1 MFKEVDSKVRFPQ
14 MEERILQFWKDSG
27 IFEKSLRQREGGPT
41 YVFYEGPPTAS
52 NLPGLHH
59 VLARSFKDLFP
70 RYKSMKGYCIQRK
83 GGWDAHGLPV
93 ELEVEKEIG
102 STGKGDIEKY
112 GIAKFNQKCRERV
125 FRYVKEWEELTD
137 RIGFWI
143 DMDDPYITLT
153 NEYIESVWWI
163 LKQMWDKDLIYQG
176 YKVVPYCPRCG
187 TPLSD
192 HEVALGYDEAED
204 PSIFVKFPLRGE
216 PGTYFLVWTTTP
228 WTLPG
233 NLALAVHPQVEYVM
247 VKQEREGEKER
258 LILAKELLDEVL
270 EGPYEVVGTMPGKD
284 LVGRHYQPLFTFLPV
299 EKDYGYVVPGD
310 FVTTREG
317 TGIVHIAP
325 AFGAED
331 LEVGQDYDLP
341 VLHTVDLRGAFID
354 EVTPWRGLFVKDAD
368 PLIIEDLEGRGLMY
382 KVGTYRHVYPFC
394 WRCKTPLLYYAKAT
408 WYIETTRYR
417 DELVA
422 LNRQINWYPEHIRDG
437 RFGNWLENNVD
448 WALGRE
454 RYWGTPLPVWVCE
467 ECGRQE
473 CVGSV
478 AELQEKVT
486 GHKSQVAGHKSQ
498 VAGHKSQVAGRQP
511 QDLGPETWDLGPETW
526 DLRQLDLHRPYIDQV
541 IYKCEECGGVMQRV
555 PEVIDAWFDSG
566 SMSVAQWHYPF
577 ANREMFEEQFPAD
590 FICEAVDQTRGWF
603 YSLHA
608 ISTLLFNV
616 PCFRNCVCLGLIL
629 DAEGEKMSKS
639 RGNVVDPWTVLDAH
653 GADALRWYLYTAT
666 PPGNDRRFS
675 VELVGEVIRN
685 FMLTLW
691 NVYSFFVTYA
701 NLDYR
706 DWRLE
711 VGTKTA
717 GQLLQGAESDSNI
730 QLQTS
735 SFQPLDRWILSE
747 LHLLIQ
753 RVTDALDSYDV
764 TGAARP
770 FERFVEDLSNWY
782 VRRSRRRFWK
792 GEEDEDKAAAYST
805 LYECLTTLAK
815 LLAPFMPFI
824 AEEMYQN
831 LVRSVDETAPESVHL
846 CDYPKADKALV
857 DEQLVEDTRLVMRLV
872 SLGHGARNQAGI
884 KLRQPLAQALFKVR
898 SESEAQSLW
907 RLSDQVLDELNVKEL
922 VILKDESQVVDYHLS
937 PVAHLL
943 GRKYGAFFPKI
954 RAALANL
961 HPAELAQRLR
971 GGEGITLQVEGQ
983 KVDLLSEELEVRTE
997 AREGYAVAEEAGYL
1011 VAVSTALDEGLIQE
1025 GLARELVRRIQTMRK
1040 EAGLRIEDRIVTY
1053 YQASPALREVL
1064 EALSQYIKGET
1075 LSTELIE
1082 DELPAE
1088 AATQTFAIEGEEITL
1103 GLVTF
1108 DA

>member
-1 MFKEVDSKVRFPQ
+1 MFKEVPSKVNFSE
-14 MEERILQFWKDSG
+14 MEEGVLRFWKENN
-27 IFEKSLRQREGGPT
+27 IFEKSLEIRQDAPR
-41 YVFYEGPPTAS
+41 YVFYEGPPTA
-52 NLPGLHH
+52 NGLPGTHH
-59 VLARSFKDLFP
+59 VLARVFKDLFP
-70 RYKSMKGYCIQRK
+70 RYKTMQGYYVLRK
-83 GGWDAHGLPV
+83 GGWDTHGLPV
-93 ELEVEKEIG
+93 ELE
-102 STGKGDIEKY
+102 IERELGLNNKQAIEDY
-112 GIAKFNQKCRERV
+112 GVAEFNAQCRESV
-125 FRYVKEWEELTD
+125 FRYVREWEELTD

-143 DMDDPYITLT
+143 DMDDPYVTLK

-163 LKQMWDKDLIYQG
+163 LKQFWDRDLIYQG

-192 HEVALGYDEAED
+192 HEVAMGYDEAED
-204 PSIFVKFPLRGE
+204 PSIYVKFPVRGE

-233 NLALAVHPQVEYVM
+233 NVALAVHPQIEYVM
-247 VKQEREGEKER
+247 VELEREGEKER
-258 LILAKELLDEVL
+258 LILAKELLDEVV
-270 EGPYEVVGTMPGKD
+270 EDPYEVVGTVSGKE
-284 LVGRHYQPLFTFLPV
+284 LLGMHYQPLFTFMPV
-299 EKDYGYVVPGD
+299 EKDYCYVVPGD
-310 FVTTREG
+310 FVTTKDG

-368 PLIIEDLEGRGLMY
+368 PLIIEDLQGRGLMY

-394 WRCKTPLLYYAKAT
+394 WRCKMPLLYYAKAT

-473 CVGSV
+473 CIGSV
-478 AELQEKVT
+478 EELRSKVQSPDSQIGYWIFDI
-486 GHKSQVAGHKSQ
+486 GH
-498 VAGHKSQVAGRQP
+498 
-511 QDLGPETWDLGPETW
+511 
-526 DLRQLDLHRPYIDQV
+526 LDLHRPYIDQM
-541 IYKCEECGGVMQRV
+541 IYKCEECGGVMRRV

-608 ISTLLFNV
+608 ISTLLFNE

-629 DAEGEKMSKS
+629 DAEGEKMAKS
-639 RGNVVDPWTVLDAH
+639 RGNVVDPWTVINEH

-666 PPGNDRRFS
+666 PPGNDRHFS
-675 VELVGEVIRN
+675 VELVGNVIRT

-701 NLDYR
+701 NIDGWEPR
-706 DWRLE
+706 EAMSNEATSNE
-711 VGTKTA
+711 VTRG
-717 GQLLQGAESDSNI
+717 ESTRYPLTHYS
-730 QLQTS
+730 L
-735 SFQPLDRWILSE
+735 LDRWILSE
-747 LHLLIQ
+747 LHLLVQ
-753 RVTDALDSYDV
+753 RVTDALDNYDV

-770 FERFVEDLSNWY
+770 FQRFVEDLSNWY

-815 LLAPFMPFI
+815 LLTPFMPFI

-831 LVRSVDETAPESVHL
+831 LVRSVDATAPESVHH
-846 CDYPKADKALV
+846 CDYPQAREEV
-857 DEQLVEDTRLVMRLV
+857 IDEELVEDTRLVMRLV
-872 SLGHGARNQAGI
+872 SLGHGARNRAGI

-898 SESEAQSLW
+898 SESEAESL
-907 RLSDQVLDELNVKEL
+907 RHLTEQVLDELNVKEL
-922 VILKDESQVVDYHLS
+922 VILKDAGRVVDYLVS

-943 GRKYGAFFPKI
+943 GKKHGAFFPKI
-954 RAALANL
+954 RAALAKL
-961 HPAELAQRLR
+961 DPAELAERLR
-971 GGEGITLQVEGQ
+971 VGESIAVEVEGQ
-983 KVDLLSEELEVRTE
+983 TVNLLPEELEVRTE
-997 AREGYAVAEEAGYL
+997 AKEGYAVAEEAGYL
-1011 VAVSTALDEGLIQE
+1011 AAISTALDEELIQE

-1040 EAGLRIEDRIVTY
+1040 EAGFRIEDRITTY
-1053 YQASPALREVL
+1053 YQAGPTLQEVL
-1064 EALSQYIKGET
+1064 EALGQYIKGET

-1082 DELPAE
+1082 GELPAG
-1088 AATQTFAIEGEEITL
+1088 AYAQTFKIEGEEITL
-1103 GLVTF
+1103 SLVLKG
-1108 DA
+1108 

>member
-1 MFKEVDSKVRFPQ
+1 MFKEAPSKVNFPE
-14 MEERILQFWKDSG
+14 MEERVLRFWKENK
-27 IFEKSLRQREGGPT
+27 IFEKSLEIRGGAPR
-41 YVFYEGPPTAS
+41 YVFYEGPPTA
-52 NLPGLHH
+52 NGLPGTHH
-59 VLARSFKDLFP
+59 VLARVFKDLFP
-70 RYKSMKGYCIQRK
+70 RYKTMRGYYVSRK
-83 GGWDAHGLPV
+83 GGWDTHGLPV
-93 ELEVEKEIG
+93 ELE
-102 STGKGDIEKY
+102 IEEELNLNSKQAIEDY
-112 GIAKFNQKCRERV
+112 GVAEFNAKCRESV

-143 DMDDPYITLT
+143 DMEDPYVTLK

-176 YKVVPYCPRCG
+176 YRVVPYCPRCG

-192 HEVALGYDEAED
+192 HEVALGYEEAED
-204 PSIFVKFPLRGE
+204 PSIYAKFPLRDE

-233 NLALAVHPQVEYVM
+233 NVALAVHPQIEYVM
-247 VKQEREGEKER
+247 VEQEREGEKER

-270 EGPYEVVGTMPGKD
+270 DGPYEVVRSVPGKE
-284 LVGRHYQPLFTFLPV
+284 LLGLRYHPLFTFLPV
-299 EKDYGYVVPGD
+299 DKDYCYVVPGD
-310 FVTTREG
+310 FVTTKEG

-331 LEVGQDYDLP
+331 LEVGQEYDLP

-354 EVTPWRGLFVKDAD
+354 DVTPWRGLFVKDAD
-368 PLIIEDLEGRGLMY
+368 PLIVEDLRGRGLMY

-417 DELVA
+417 DELVN

-467 ECGRQE
+467 ECGKQE

-486 GHKSQVAGHKSQ
+486 GHRPQVTS
-498 VAGHKSQVAGRQP
+498 RQS
-511 QDLGPETWDLGPETW
+511 QDLGPGTWDLG
-526 DLRQLDLHRPYIDQV
+526 RLDLHRPYLDEV
-541 IYKCEECGGVMQRV
+541 VYKCEECGGVMRRV

-566 SMSVAQWHYPF
+566 AMPVAQWHYPF
-577 ANREMFEEQFPAD
+577 ANQEMFEEQFPAD

-608 ISTLLFNV
+608 ISTLLFNKA
-616 PCFRNCVCLGLIL
+616 CYRNCVCLGLIL

-639 RGNVVDPWTVLDAH
+639 RGNVVDPWTVINAH

-675 VELVGEVIRN
+675 VELVGEVIRT

-701 NLDYR
+701 NIDGWQPGHR
-706 DWRLE
+706 FVTRKSVARKFVDSDID
-711 VGTKTA
+711 GSTNS
-717 GQLLQGAESDSNI
+717 ES
-730 QLQTS
+730 TS
-735 SFQPLDRWILSE
+735 LPVLDRWILSE
-747 LHLLIQ
+747 LHLLVQ
-753 RVTDALDSYDV
+753 RVTTALDNYDV

-770 FERFVEDLSNWY
+770 FQDFVEYLSNWY

-815 LLAPFMPFI
+815 LLAPFMPFF

-846 CDYPKADKALV
+846 SDYPQADEALI

-884 KLRQPLAQALFKVR
+884 KLRQPLSQALFKVR
-898 SESEAQSLW
+898 SAGEAESLC
-907 RLSDQVLDELNVKEL
+907 RLADQVLDELNVKEL
-922 VILKDESQVVDYHLS
+922 VFLEDADQVVDYHVS

-943 GRKYGAFFPKI
+943 GKKYGAFFPKI
-954 RAALANL
+954 RAALARQD
-961 HPAELAQRLR
+961 PAELAQSLR
-971 GGEGITLQVEGQ
+971 VGETIALEVEGQ
-983 KVDLLSEELEVRTE
+983 TVNLLSEELEVRIE
-997 AREGYAVAEEAGYL
+997 AKEGYAVAEEAGYL
-1011 VAVSTALDEGLIQE
+1011 AAVSVALDKGLIQE
-1025 GLARELVRRIQTMRK
+1025 GLARELVRRIQTLRK
-1040 EAGLRIEDRIVTY
+1040 DAGFRIEDRITTY
-1053 YQASPALREVL
+1053 YQARPALREVL
-1064 EALSQYIKGET
+1064 EALGQYIKGET
-1075 LSTELIE
+1075 LSAELIE
-1082 DELPAE
+1082 GELPAQ
-1088 AATQTFAIEGEEITL
+1088 ATTQTFNIEGEEITL
-1103 GLVTF
+1103 GLVLKE
-1108 DA
+1108 

>member
-1 MFKEVDSKVRFPQ
+1 MFKDVPSKVNFPE
-14 MEERILQFWKDSG
+14 MEKGVLRFWKENK
-27 IFEKSLRQREGGPT
+27 IFEKSLEIRQDAPR
-41 YVFYEGPPTAS
+41 YVFYEGPPTA
-52 NLPGLHH
+52 NGLPGTHH
-59 VLARSFKDLFP
+59 VLARVFKDLFP
-70 RYKSMKGYCIQRK
+70 RYKTMRGHYVLRK
-83 GGWDAHGLPV
+83 GGWDTHGLPV
-93 ELEVEKEIG
+93 ELEIEKELNLD
-102 STGKGDIEKY
+102 SKQAIEDY
-112 GIAKFNQKCRERV
+112 GVVEFNEKCRESV

-143 DMDDPYITLT
+143 DMDDPYITLK

-163 LKQMWDKDLIYQG
+163 LKQLWDKDLIYQG
-176 YKVVPYCPRCG
+176 YRVVPYCARCG

-192 HEVALGYDEAED
+192 HEVALGYDETED
-204 PSIFVKFPLRGE
+204 PSIYVKFPLRDE
-216 PGTYFLVWTTTP
+216 PGVYFLVWTTTP

-233 NLALAVHPQVEYVM
+233 NVALAVHPKVEYVM
-247 VKQEREGEKER
+247 VELEREGEKER

-270 EGPYEVVGTMPGKD
+270 DGPYEVVRTVSGKE
-284 LVGRHYQPLFTFLPV
+284 LLGAHYQPLFTFLPV
-299 EKDYGYVVPGD
+299 EKDYCYVVPGD
-310 FVTTREG
+310 FVTTKDG

-331 LEVGQDYDLP
+331 LEVGQEYDLP

-368 PLIIEDLEGRGLMY
+368 PLIVEDLQGRGLMY
-382 KVGTYRHVYPFC
+382 KVGTYSHVYPFC
-394 WRCKTPLLYYAKAT
+394 WRCKRPLLYYAKAT

-417 DELVA
+417 DELVN

-473 CVGSV
+473 CIGSV
-478 AELQEKVT
+478 EELQSKVS
-486 GHKSQVAGHKSQ
+486 GFRFQVPGST
-498 VAGHKSQVAGRQP
+498 
-511 QDLGPETWDLGPETW
+511 ETLQSTTYNLE
-526 DLRQLDLHRPYIDQV
+526 QLDLHRPYIDAV
-541 IYKCEECGGVMQRV
+541 TYRCPDCDGAMRRV

-566 SMSVAQWHYPF
+566 SMPVAQWHYPF
-577 ANREMFEEQFPAD
+577 ANQEMFEEQFPAD

-608 ISTLLFNV
+608 ISALLFNK
-616 PCFRNCVCLGLIL
+616 PCYKNCVCLGLIL

-639 RGNVVDPWTVLDAH
+639 RGNVVDPWTVLNAH

-675 VELVGEVIRN
+675 VELVGDVIRT

-701 NLDYR
+701 NLDFE
-706 DWRLE
+706 DWRPE
-711 VGTKTA
+711 TGNPTSNI
-717 GQLLQGAESDSNI
+717 QLLTSNIQLPMSNI

-753 RVTDALDSYDV
+753 RVTEALDNYDV

-770 FERFVEDLSNWY
+770 FQRFVEDLSNWY

-805 LYECLTTLAK
+805 LYECLTTLAR

-831 LVRSVDETAPESVHL
+831 LVRSVDATAPESVHH
-846 CDYPKADKALV
+846 CDYPQANEALI

-872 SLGHGARNQAGI
+872 SLGHGARNRAGL

-898 SESEAQSLW
+898 SESETESLR

-922 VILKDESQVVDYHLS
+922 VILEDAGQVVDYRVIPLPHI
-937 PVAHLL
+937 L
-943 GRKYGAFFPKI
+943 GRKHGPLFPRI
-954 RAALANL
+954 RAALAELDQANL
-961 HPAELAQRLR
+961 ARRVQA
-971 GGEGITLQVEGQ
+971 GESVALEVEGQ
-983 KVDLLSEELEVRTE
+983 TVSLLPEELEVRTE
-997 AREGYAVAEEAGYL
+997 AKEGYAVTEEAGYPSTGSGHRL
-1011 VAVSTALDEGLIQE
+1011 AAVSTALDKGLIQE
-1025 GLARELVRRIQTMRK
+1025 GLSREVVRRIQTMRK
-1040 EAGLRIEDRIVTY
+1040 EAGFRIEDRITTY
-1053 YQASPALREVL
+1053 YQAGPTLREAL
-1064 EALSQYIKGET
+1064 EALSEYIKGET

-1082 DELPAE
+1082 GELPALMGE
-1088 AATQTFAIEGEEITL
+1088 GLPTEPHVQTFKIEGEEITL
-1103 GLVTF
+1103 GLVVKK
-1108 DA
+1108 

>member
-1 MFKEVDSKVRFPQ
+1 MFKEVSSKVNFP
-14 MEERILQFWKDSG
+14 EREAGILRFWKENKV
-27 IFEKSLRQREGGPT
+27 FEKSLEIREGAPR
-41 YVFYEGPPTAS
+41 YVFYEGPPTA
-52 NLPGLHH
+52 NGLPGTHH
-59 VLARSFKDLFP
+59 VLARVFKDLFP
-70 RYKSMKGYCIQRK
+70 RYKTMRGYHVLRK
-83 GGWDAHGLPV
+83 GGWDTHGLPV
-93 ELEVEKEIG
+93 ELEIEKELNLN
-102 STGKGDIEKY
+102 SKQAIEDY
-112 GIAKFNQKCRERV
+112 GVAEFNAQCRESV
-125 FRYVKEWEELTD
+125 FRYVREWEELTD

-143 DMDDPYITLT
+143 DMDDPYITLK

-163 LKQMWDKDLIYQG
+163 LKQLWDKDLIYQG

-192 HEVALGYDEAED
+192 HEVAMGYEEAED
-204 PSIFVKFPLRGE
+204 PSIFVKFPLRDE

-233 NLALAVHPQVEYVM
+233 NVALAVHPKIEYVTIEL
-247 VKQEREGEKER
+247 EREGEKER

-270 EGPYEVVGTMPGKD
+270 DGPYEVVRTVPGKE
-284 LVGRHYQPLFTFLPV
+284 LLGMHYQPLFTFLPV
-299 EKDYGYVVPGD
+299 EKDYCYVVPGD
-310 FVTTREG
+310 FVTTKDG
-317 TGIVHIAP
+317 TGMVHIAP

-331 LEVGQDYDLP
+331 LEVGQEYDLP

-354 EVTPWRGLFVKDAD
+354 DVTPWRGLFVKDAD
-368 PLIIEDLEGRGLMY
+368 PLIVEDLEGRGLMY
-382 KVGTYRHVYPFC
+382 KVATCRHVYPFC
-394 WRCKTPLLYYAKAT
+394 WRCHTPLLYYAKAT

-417 DELVA
+417 DELVN

-473 CVGSV
+473 CIGSV
-478 AELQEKVT
+478 EELAVKAQIPMT
-486 GHKSQVAGHKSQ
+486 KSQTPNSQIGHWSLDI
-498 VAGHKSQVAGRQP
+498 GH
-511 QDLGPETWDLGPETW
+511 
-526 DLRQLDLHRPYIDQV
+526 LDLHRPYIDAV
-541 IYKCEECGGVMQRV
+541 TYRCPDCDGTMRRV

-566 SMSVAQWHYPF
+566 SMPVAQWHYPF
-577 ANREMFEEQFPAD
+577 ANREAFEEQFPAD

-608 ISTLLFNV
+608 ISTLLFNE
-616 PCFRNCVCLGLIL
+616 PCYKSCLCLGLIL

-675 VELVGEVIRN
+675 VELVGDVVRT

-701 NLDYR
+701 NIDGWQPGSR
-706 DWRLE
+706 FVARKFVDSD
-711 VGTKTA
+711 VD
-717 GQLLQGAESDSNI
+717 ESTNPEFTN
-730 QLQTS
+730 L
-735 SFQPLDRWILSE
+735 PALDRWILSE
-747 LHLLIQ
+747 LHLLVQ
-753 RVTDALDSYDV
+753 RVTTALDNYAV

-770 FERFVEDLSNWY
+770 FQRFVDDLSKWY

-831 LVRSVDETAPESVHL
+831 LVRSVDATAPESVHL
-846 CDYPKADKALV
+846 CDYPQADEALI
-857 DEQLVEDTRLVMRLV
+857 DEELVEDTRLVMRLV

-898 SESEAQSLW
+898 SEGEAESLR
-907 RLSDQVLDELNVKEL
+907 RLADQVLDELNVKEL
-922 VILKDESQVVDYHLS
+922 VFLEDAGQVVDHRIS
-937 PVAHLL
+937 PVPHLL
-943 GRKYGAFFPKI
+943 GKKYGALFPRI
-954 RAALANL
+954 RAALAEL
-961 HPAELAQRLR
+961 DQAELARRVQA
-971 GGEGITLQVEGQ
+971 GEAVALEVEGQ
-983 KVDLLSEELEVRTE
+983 TVSLLPEELEVRTE
-997 AREGYAVAEEAGYL
+997 AQAGYAVTEEAGYL
-1011 VAVSTALDEGLIQE
+1011 AAISTTLDDELIRE
-1025 GLARELVRRIQTMRK
+1025 GLARELVRRIQIMRK
-1040 EAGLRIEDRIVTY
+1040 GAGFRIEDRITTY
-1053 YQASPALREVL
+1053 YQAGPALREVL
-1064 EALSQYIKGET
+1064 ETLGQYIEGET
-1075 LSTELIE
+1075 LSKELIE
-1082 DELPAE
+1082 GEPPAE
-1088 AATQTFAIEGEEITL
+1088 AHAQTFKIEGEEITL
-1103 GLVTF
+1103 GLIMV
-1108 DA
+1108 

>member
-1 MFKEVDSKVRFPQ
+1 MFKEVPSKVSFTA
-14 MEERILQFWKDSG
+14 MEEGVLRFWKENN
-27 IFEKSLRQREGGPT
+27 IFEKSLEMRRDVPR
-41 YVFYEGPPTAS
+41 YVFYEGPPTA
-52 NLPGLHH
+52 NGRPGLHH
-59 VLARSFKDLFP
+59 VLARVFKDLFP
-70 RYKSMKGYCIQRK
+70 RYKTMRGYLVHRRA
-83 GGWDAHGLPV
+83 GWDTHGLPV
-93 ELEVEKEIG
+93 ELEIEEELGLNSKQAIEDYGVVE
-102 STGKGDIEKY
+102 
-112 GIAKFNQKCRERV
+112 FNAKCRESV

-143 DMDDPYITLT
+143 DMEKPYVTLT

-163 LKQMWDKDLIYQG
+163 LKQFWNKDLIYQG
-176 YKVVPYCPRCG
+176 YRVVPYCPRCG

-204 PSIFVKFPLRGE
+204 PSIFVKFPLRDE

-233 NLALAVHPQVEYVM
+233 NVALAVHPQVEYVM
-247 VKQEREGEKER
+247 VEQEREGEKER
-258 LILAKELLDEVL
+258 LILAHDLLDEVVG
-270 EGPYEVVGTMPGKD
+270 GPYEVVGSVSGKD

-325 AFGAED
+325 AFGADD
-331 LEVGQDYDLP
+331 LEVGHEYDLP

-368 PLIIEDLEGRGLMY
+368 PLIIEDLESRGLMY

-408 WYIETTRYR
+408 WYIETTCYR
-417 DELVA
+417 DELVN

-454 RYWGTPLPVWVCE
+454 RYWGTPLPIWVCE

-473 CVGSV
+473 CIGSV

-511 QDLGPETWDLGPETW
+511 QDLRPETWDLRPETW
-526 DLRQLDLHRPYIDQV
+526 DLRQLDLHRPYIDEV
-541 IYKCEECGGVMQRV
+541 TYKCGECGGTMRRV

-566 SMSVAQWHYPF
+566 SMPVAQWHYPF
-577 ANREMFEEQFPAD
+577 ENQEKLEEQFPAD

-608 ISTLLFNV
+608 ISTLLFDQ
-616 PCFRNCVCLGLIL
+616 PCYRNCVCLGLIL

-701 NLDYR
+701 NIDG
-706 DWRLE
+706 WQPA
-711 VGTKTA
+711 TNP
-717 GQLLQGAESDSNI
+717 ESTN
-730 QLQTS
+730 L
-735 SFQPLDRWILSE
+735 PVLDRWILSE
-747 LHLLIQ
+747 LHLLVQ
-753 RVTDALDSYDV
+753 RVTDALDNYDV

-770 FERFVEDLSNWY
+770 VERFVEDLSNWY

-805 LYECLTTLAK
+805 LYECLTTLAR

-831 LVRSVDETAPESVHL
+831 LVRSVDAAAPESVHL
-846 CDYPKADKALV
+846 CEYPQANEALI
-857 DEQLVEDTRLVMRLV
+857 DEQLVEDMQLVMRLV
-872 SLGHGARNQAGI
+872 SLGHGARNQAVI

-898 SESEAQSLW
+898 SADEAQSLR
-907 RLSDQVLDELNVKEL
+907 RLRDQVLDELNVKEL
-922 VILKDESQVVDYHLS
+922 VILQDEGQVVDYHVS

-943 GRKYGAFFPKI
+943 GKKYGAFFPNI

-961 HPAELAQRLR
+961 DAAELAQRLR
-971 GGEGITLQVEGQ
+971 SGEDITLQVEGQ
-983 KVDLLSEELEVRTE
+983 TVELLPEELEVRSE
-997 AREGYAVAEEAGYL
+997 AREGYAAAEEAGYL
-1011 VAVSTALDEGLIQE
+1011 AAVSTTLDEGLIQE
-1025 GLARELVRRIQTMRK
+1025 GLARELVRRIQIMRK
-1040 EAGLRIEDRIVTY
+1040 EAGFRIEDRIITY

-1064 EALSQYIKGET
+1064 EALGQYIKGET
-1075 LSTELIE
+1075 LSTELVE
-1082 DELPAE
+1082 AEPPA
-1088 AATQTFAIEGEEITL
+1088 AARAQTFEIEGEEITL
-1103 GLVTF
+1103 GLIRF
-1108 DA
+1108 EL